1 MKRHLLAAVLFAAAV
16 SPAAA
21 YTTYLK
27 AEEAWPEGANIE
39 VEASFANDFFTPQ
52 VAVQADFALVL
63 PNGSTRQFENIN
75 IGNDATLI
83 GIGLPGAGTYRVTT
97 GEQLGRV
104 TTLVGVNGQWQQL
117 GEGQTAPE
125 GAQTT
130 TLQTVNVA
138 DTYVTR
144 GQASPVTAPT
154 GQLALRP
161 ITHPNQALASQP
173 FQVEVRFNGAPMP
186 NTAVVLYSEGD
197 LDTDL
202 DTYAVTD
209 ASGVATFTLTGA
221 GSYVVAARHR
231 AEAPAG
237 SEAAVRSYT
246 TTLTFEALDA
256 IPAGYDVQA
265 REEERVRE
273 ERRARRQPNLT
284 LRQRRGG

>member
-1 MKRHLLAAVLFAAAV
+1 MKRHLLAAVLFAAAA

-27 AEEAWPEGANIE
+27 PDEAWPADSDVQ
-39 VEASFANDFFTPQ
+39 VEASFASDFFTPQ
-52 VAVQADFALVL
+52 IAVQAAFTLVE
-63 PNGSTRQFENIN
+63 PSGAARAFENIN
-75 IGNDATLI
+75 ISTDATTI
-83 GIGLPGAGTYRVTT
+83 EIGLPQGGTYRVTT

-104 TTLVGVNGQWQQL
+104 ATLVGVNGTWQAL
-117 GEGQTAPE
+117 GEGQTPPE

-144 GQASPVTAPT
+144 GQATPIAAPQ
-154 GQLALRP
+154 GALAIRP
-161 ITHPNQALASQP
+161 ITHPNQALYTQP
-173 FQVEVRFNGAPMP
+173 FQVEVLFNGAPMP

-209 ASGVATFTLTGA
+209 GAGVATFTLNNPGY
-221 GSYVVAARHR
+221 YVIAARHR
-231 AEAPAG
+231 AETPPG

-256 IPAGYDVQA
+256 IPEGYDVQA
-265 REEERVRE
+265 REEERARA